1 MPISCWCPLK
11 PRSFD
16 LWGAEL
22 IRKAREINPALRA
35 FAVINEADPRSFRMA
50 ADNLAAAS
58 AIEEIEG
65 LELAPV
71 AIVRR
76 KAFPNAAALGHVLEQ
91 R

>member
-1 MPISCWCPLK
+1 
-11 PRSFD
+11 
-16 LWGAEL
+16 
-22 IRKAREINPALRA
+22 
-35 FAVINEADPRSFRMA
+35 MA